1 MKILLFIL
9 TFNQIIEQTKIISQ
23 DKTAFNQAIIME
35 RSGEVSDAKLIY
47 KKILEQNPSH
57 QKSYLQLRNIYM
69 SYKIKKGG
77 ASILSTVY
85 KKLTRKKKDFGG
97 EPSMANRLSRNEM
110 RKFNKLEKLLEESY
124 PKDYVF

>member
-57 QKSYLQLRNIYM
+57 QKSYLN
-69 SYKIKKGG
+69 
-77 ASILSTVY
+77 
-85 KKLTRKKKDFGG
+85 
-97 EPSMANRLSRNEM
+97 
-110 RKFNKLEKLLEESY
+110 
-124 PKDYVF
+124 

>member
-57 QKSYLQLRNIYM
+57 QKS
-69 SYKIKKGG
+69 
-77 ASILSTVY
+77 
-85 KKLTRKKKDFGG
+85 
-97 EPSMANRLSRNEM
+97 
-110 RKFNKLEKLLEESY
+110 
-124 PKDYVF
+124 

>member
-47 KKILEQNPSH
+47 
-57 QKSYLQLRNIYM
+57 
-69 SYKIKKGG
+69 
-77 ASILSTVY
+77 
-85 KKLTRKKKDFGG
+85 
-97 EPSMANRLSRNEM
+97 
-110 RKFNKLEKLLEESY
+110 
-124 PKDYVF
+124 